1 MTSVGL
7 STLDSDPIVFISTA
21 MRRRGISFCT
31 LYSIFGVIPR
41 RQNFICRRFGILGL
55 FHLHRWR
62 LVYTECGRLWSAEVV
77 PGFFLFVTVC
87 IQPVLHLSVYYGIV
101 IVFFYKCDCTYV
113 L

>member
-77 PGFFLFVTVC
+77 PGFFFICYSLYTTR
-87 IQPVLHLSVYYGIV
+87 IAPVRILRDSYS
-101 IVFFYKCDCTYV
+101 FF
-113 L
+113 LQM